1 MLEAQVEWTRLEPD
15 YQRLYQVDSSSHFNV
30 PTSKCFECGC
40 MVDLIASKRGWHIIL
55 LNRINESAKYIS
67 LTATGYYLP
76 EIHDAFIT
84 SLKCIGIRNWFLS
97 VLWIRNVSESDVGSY
112 GVTVCSTRSML
123 LNHTLSRNF
132 TLTTGKHPRWESEV
146 NACYTRTSTKLE
158 LNAMHACTHLIGYIQ
173 IEPMFKG
180 QQPNHRVHYWGEY
193 CLLHLQRHNSSHL
206 LSSVEKRG
214 QWNSANYE
222 AYGIT
227 KLYCTWCERHVSNLC
242 TRTA

>member
-15 YQRLYQVDSSSHFNV
+15 YQRLYQVDSSSHFNAL
-30 PTSKCFECGC
+30 TLRCFECGC
-40 MVDLIASKRGWHIIL
+40 IVDLIASVAISK
-55 LNRINESAKYIS
+55 SAKYIS
-67 LTATGYYLP
+67 LTATVYYLP
-76 EIHDAFIT
+76 ETYYAFIAP
-84 SLKCIGIRNWFLS
+84 LKCIGIRNWFLS

-193 CLLHLQRHNSSHL
+193 CLLHLQRHNSSLL

-214 QWNSANYE
+214 QYNSANYE
-222 AYGIT
+222 TYDIIE
-227 KLYCTWCERHVSNLC
+227 LYCTWCEQHVSNLH
-242 TRTA
+242 TRTV